1 MKLSDLLSKLDYTLV
16 QGSIDTDVT
25 AVEND
30 SRKVS
35 EGSLFFCITG
45 AVFDGHQY
53 AKHMVHVVCS
63 WPARSNHTTPCAWG
77 GHTV

>member
-45 AVFDGHQY
+45 AVFDGHKELTLFAFFEQFEL
-53 AKHMVHVVCS
+53 
-63 WPARSNHTTPCAWG
+63 
-77 GHTV
+77 